1 MFRGIR
7 VSRTLAVAALGGLL
21 LIAATA
27 VVAFG
32 ADGGSARYRAHLAPV
47 AHDPQADGGSNVSGV
62 GRLKLIGKRTLN
74 VRVHAEGLTPFLPH
88 AMHIH
93 GPEAADEIAR
103 CPGADRRD
111 DITDD
116 GLIETAEGI
125 DDYGPVQV
133 SFTTHGDTSPDSTL
147 ALDRFVKARFDG
159 TLDYHRRFKVPLSIA
174 NRIDQLHVVLHGQ
187 DINGDKQYDGPTGAL
202 GVPIEAELPVACGG
216 INPRG

>member
-1 MFRGIR
+1 MVNR
-7 VSRTLAVAALGGLL
+7 VRSPRIFIVAAAALL
-21 LIAATA
+21 LVATSA
-27 VVAFG
+27 VIAFG
-32 ADGGSARYRAHLAPV
+32 SSSSNRHVAHLAPV
-47 AHDPQADGGSNVSGV
+47 PHDPQADGGSNVSGV
-62 GRLKLIGKRTLN
+62 GKLKLIGRRTLD
-74 VRVHAEGLTPFLPH
+74 VRVHAEGLSPFLPH

-93 GPEAADEIAR
+93 GHEAAAEIAH

-111 DITDD
+111 EITDD

-147 ALDRFVKARFDG
+147 ALERFVHARYDG

-174 NRIDQLHVVLHGQ
+174 KRIDQLHVVLHGQ
-187 DINGDKQYDGPTGAL
+187 DINGDEQYDGPTGAL

-216 INPRG
+216 INPAH